1 MGQGRNA
8 EVSARRSFAGWF
20 GCLAL
25 FGMVGLMAG
34 CDKLPASF
42 RAKPPPPVPLTL
54 PAADGRAA
62 QIIIGDGFRYIVN
75 RQALEQAKGRV
86 MIRITRA
93 TAPELTYSDGLTA
106 KKVAEAYCAGFN
118 RGLNPSAVGRFST
131 PASWVFEWG
140 CS

>member
-1 MGQGRNA
+1 MGQGRSA
-8 EVSARRSFAGWF
+8 EASAWRLWAALC
-20 GCLAL
+20 GCAVVLT
-25 FGMVGLMAG
+25 MAG
-34 CDKLPASF
+34 CDELPASF
-42 RAKPPPPVPLTL
+42 RAPPLPPVPLTQ

-75 RQALEQAKGRV
+75 RQALAQAKGGV

-118 RGLNPSAVGRFST
+118 RVLNPSAYGQFSN
-131 PASWVFEWG
+131 PASWIFEWG
-140 CS
+140 CQ